1 MCSRTGAAE
10 HSVCSVCECPGIWRM
25 CYRAY
30 WKREQ
35 ACEPARI
42 ATEHDTC
49 ARPCCRHITQHG
61 ISFATEHAV
70 SCDNNLILAH
80 LSRRRSSTATEHAGG
95 TATEH
100 RGTAM
105 LQSMLVELQQSIVE
119 RQVGNRC
126 SSLLTSTEA
135 LFSGVLLQNKPCAS
149 ELCQRT
155 LGRRA
160 LCRRALLNNKKSC
173 EC

>member
-1 MCSRTGAAE
+1 MCPCTGASEHSVRMCSRTGAAE
-10 HSVCSVCECPGIWRM
+10 HSVCSVCECLGIWRM

-70 SCDNNLILAH
+70 SCDNNLILGH
-80 LSRRRSSTATEHAGG
+80 LSCRRSSTATEHAGG

-100 RGTAM
+100 RGKASRKSQLFYVDINGGFVQPGSATEQTM
-105 LQSMLVELQQSIVE
+105 
-119 RQVGNRC
+119 RQ
-126 SSLLTSTEA
+126 
-135 LFSGVLLQNKPCAS
+135 
-149 ELCQRT
+149 
-155 LGRRA
+155 
-160 LCRRALLNNKKSC
+160 
-173 EC
+173 